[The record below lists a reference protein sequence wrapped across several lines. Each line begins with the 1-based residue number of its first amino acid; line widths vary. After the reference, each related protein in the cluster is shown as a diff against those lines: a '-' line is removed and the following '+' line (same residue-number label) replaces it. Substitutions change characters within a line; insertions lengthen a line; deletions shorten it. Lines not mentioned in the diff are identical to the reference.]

1 MKHIITAL
9 GALAVSSTLAQAGG
23 FERSSVPLGF
33 MFEKGSYAEL
43 TFGIVNPSVKGR
55 AIGALG
61 GAASGNVAKN
71 YSQLGLAFKT
81 DLNEKLSLGI
91 SLDPSF
97 GADIAYRAATGFP
110 IQGSTATL
118 RGDTIALIGRYQFDS
133 GFSALAGVRSVGVG
147 GGVSLSRNMVIPSVG
162 LVPVNGYKANFK
174 TDRDLGY
181 VVGVAYEKPEIAL
194 RVGLTYSTETT
205 HELQT
210 TGVFLNP
217 LTGLPVA
224 FTTPTTVELPK
235 SVTFDFQSGVAAN
248 TLVFGSIRWMDWTA
262 TRLIAPNAGPANPL
276 IDYDNDVITYSLG
289 VGRKFNEQWSG
300 AVSVSYED
308 SNGLLASN
316 LSPTDGLFSLQVG
329 GSYTRDKMKISG
341 GVRYVKI
348 GDASALGGG
357 SHFEGNSA
365 VAVGMKIGLSF

>member
-1 MKHIITAL
+1 MKNIITAL
-9 GALAVSSTLAQAGG
+9 GALALTTTVAQAGG

-33 MFEKGSYAEL
+33 MFEKGNYAEL
-43 TFGIVNPSVKGR
+43 SFGMVNPSVKGR

-61 GAASGNVAKN
+61 GAASGNVAKS
-71 YSQLGLAFKT
+71 YTQLGVAFKT
-81 DLNEKLSLGI
+81 SLNEKLSLGI

-97 GADIAYRAATGFP
+97 GADIAYPAATGFP

-118 RGDTIALIGRYQFDS
+118 RGDTIALIGRYQFDG
-133 GFSALAGVRSVGVG
+133 GFSALAGVRTVGVG
-147 GGVSLSRNMVIPSVG
+147 GGVSLSRNVVISEVG
-162 LVPVNGYKANFK
+162 VVPVNGYKANFK
-174 TDRDLGY
+174 TYRDIGY

-194 RVGLTYSTETT
+194 RVGLTYATQTT

-210 TGVFLNP
+210 TGYFLNP

-224 FTTPTTVELPK
+224 FSTPTTVELPK

-262 TRLIAPNAGPANPL
+262 TRLIAPNAGAANPL
-276 IDYDNDVITYSLG
+276 VDYDNDVVTYSLG

-316 LSPTDGLFSLQVG
+316 LSPTDGLFSVQVG
-329 GSYTRDKMKISG
+329 GSYTKDNMKISG

-348 GDASALGGG
+348 GDAPALSGG
-357 SHFEGNSA
+357 SNFEGNSA
-365 VAVGMKIGLSF
+365 VALGLKVGFTF

>member
-1 MKHIITAL
+1 MRHIITAL
-9 GALAVSSTLAQAGG
+9 GALAVSTTLAQAGG

-33 MFEKGSYAEL
+33 MFEKGNYAEL
-43 TFGIVNPSVKGR
+43 TFGMVNPSVKGR
-55 AIGALG
+55 AVAALG
-61 GAASGNVAKN
+61 GAASGNVAKS
-71 YSQLGLAFKT
+71 YSQVGVAFKT

-97 GADIAYRAATGFP
+97 GADIAYPAGTGFP

-118 RGDTIALIGRYQFDS
+118 RGDTIALIGRYEFGG

-147 GGVSLSRNMVIPSVG
+147 GGVSLSRNMVIPGLG
-162 LVPVNGYKANFK
+162 LVSVNGYKANFK

-194 RVGLTYSTETT
+194 RVGLTYATETK
-205 HELQT
+205 HDLLT
-210 TGVFLNP
+210 TGYFLNP

-224 FTTPTTVELPK
+224 FATPTSVELPK

-276 IDYDNDVITYSLG
+276 VDYDNDVVTYTLG

-316 LSPTDGLFSLQVG
+316 LSPTDGLASLQVG
-329 GSYTRDKMKISG
+329 GSYTKDNMKISG
-341 GVRYVKI
+341 GVRYAHI
-348 GDASALGGG
+348 GHATTLGGG
-357 SHFEGNSA
+357 ANFDGNSA
-365 VAVGMKIGLSF
+365 VALGVKIGFSF